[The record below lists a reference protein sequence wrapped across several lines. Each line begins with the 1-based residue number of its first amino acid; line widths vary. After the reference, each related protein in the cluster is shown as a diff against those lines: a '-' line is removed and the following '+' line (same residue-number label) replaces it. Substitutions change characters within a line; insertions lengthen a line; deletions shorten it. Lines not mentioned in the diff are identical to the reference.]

1 MQKYEPSDCV
11 HRIEIGFHIRFV
23 SDACSLPLA
32 EAIFKAPRFE
42 PDPPNFWTEGT
53 YADGFH
59 QSSSPCFKVFSTS
72 MITATP
78 GITRAYRFPDAIGAM
93 DSLGKISTTGT
104 NDMREYNAKR
114 ECIHRNVD

>member
-1 MQKYEPSDCV
+1 MDTSKLSQDFWHTPTDLNKESEKKTVCRFKLGAKYEPSDCV

-32 EAIFKAPRFE
+32 EAVFKAPRFE

-59 QSSSPCFKVFSTS
+59 QSSSPCFKE
-72 MITATP
+72 
-78 GITRAYRFPDAIGAM
+78 FP
-93 DSLGKISTTGT
+93 T
-104 NDMREYNAKR
+104 
-114 ECIHRNVD
+114 